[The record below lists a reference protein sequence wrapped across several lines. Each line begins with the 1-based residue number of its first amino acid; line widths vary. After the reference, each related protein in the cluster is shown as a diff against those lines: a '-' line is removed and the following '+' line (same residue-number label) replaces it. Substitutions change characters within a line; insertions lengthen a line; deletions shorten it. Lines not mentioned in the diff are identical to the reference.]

1 MEYTDVWK
9 KPFHTRADF
18 YVISSSG
25 VMALNVSSP
34 IGVTKICNLLNGEKE
49 TFDSIE
55 KLNSTEYTVDNY
67 KVTLRGWGHLIGIGG
82 LALNPKSSC
91 ILAASFGFK
100 ANPPIPI
107 KCPQPLRVTL

>member
-1 MEYTDVWK
+1 MEYTDIWK

-49 TFDSIE
+49 T
-55 KLNSTEYTVDNY
+55 TEYAVDNY

-82 LALNPKSSC
+82 LALNPKEAARIQDDFGDMLYNRIKESC
-91 ILAASFGFK
+91 K
-100 ANPPIPI
+100 
-107 KCPQPLRVTL
+107 

>member
-9 KPFHTRADF
+9 KPFHTIANF

-25 VMALNVSSP
+25 VMALDVSSP

-49 TFDSIE
+49 TFYSIE
-55 KLNSTEYTVDNY
+55 KLNSTEYAVDNY

-82 LALNPKSSC
+82 LALNPKEAARIQDDFGDMLYNLIKESC
-91 ILAASFGFK
+91 K
-100 ANPPIPI
+100 
-107 KCPQPLRVTL
+107 

>member
-55 KLNSTEYTVDNY
+55 KLNSTEYAVDNY

-82 LALNPKSSC
+82 LALDPKEAARIQDDFGDMLYNLVKESC
-91 ILAASFGFK
+91 K
-100 ANPPIPI
+100 
-107 KCPQPLRVTL
+107 